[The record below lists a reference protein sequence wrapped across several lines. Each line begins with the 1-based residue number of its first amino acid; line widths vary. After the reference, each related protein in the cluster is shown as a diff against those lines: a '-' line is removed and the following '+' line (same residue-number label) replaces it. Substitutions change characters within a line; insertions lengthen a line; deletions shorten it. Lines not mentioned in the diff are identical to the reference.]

1 MNAKNDLFFFLFILF
16 VIGVA
21 WFLTGGPEK
30 LSSRNPFLS
39 PPPPLGTGETY
50 GSGTD
55 LFSFL
60 KGNGRQTSSTST
72 VSKTPGATS
81 AFSGNATLR
90 SSSAKAAKPAEEY
103 LTIEIKG
110 QAVDIT
116 GWRLKSQITGR
127 EATIGKGAAL
137 AYSAQVNPES
147 NIVLQSGEK
156 AIVITGPSPI
166 GVSFRLNKCTG
177 YFSQFQKF
185 TPSLPKHCP
194 TPEEELDLFGPRN
207 LPDSC
212 IDFIERA
219 PRCQVVISMPTTLS
233 PECIPFITEKLNYN
247 QCVSAHR
254 ADSDF
259 IEHEWHIYL
268 NRNEELWK
276 IQREAIDLI
285 DASGKVVST
294 ISY

>member
-21 WFLTGGPEK
+21 WFLTGGPGK

-60 KGNGRQTSSTST
+60 QGNGRQTSTST

-81 AFSGNATLR
+81 AYSENATLR
-90 SSSAKAAKPAEEY
+90 SNAAKATKPAEEY

-116 GWRLKSQITGR
+116 GCRLKSQITGR

-166 GVSFRLNKCTG
+166 GVS
-177 YFSQFQKF
+177 
-185 TPSLPKHCP
+185 
-194 TPEEELDLFGPRN
+194 
-207 LPDSC
+207 
-212 IDFIERA
+212 
-219 PRCQVVISMPTTLS
+219 
-233 PECIPFITEKLNYN
+233 
-247 QCVSAHR
+247 
-254 ADSDF
+254 
-259 IEHEWHIYL
+259 
-268 NRNEELWK
+268 
-276 IQREAIDLI
+276 
-285 DASGKVVST
+285 
-294 ISY
+294 